1 MPKVIDCLKNK
12 SNTLYFVDSSDDVEK
27 VLVLMRDHTVRSV
40 LVIDSEVLVGIISQ
54 GDCAIKVLLPGLNAK
69 EVLVKNVMTP
79 NPISVSY
86 QSDLIDCMQLMAS
99 KRIRHLPVVEEGKVL
114 GVISIGDV
122 VNDILRHKTGQ
133 INFLES
139 YIKEWDSSDK

>member
-40 LVIDSEVLVGIISQ
+40 LVIDSELLVGIISQ

>member
-1 MPKVIDCLKNK
+1 M
-12 SNTLYFVDSSDDVEK
+12 YFVDSSDDVEK

-40 LVIDSEVLVGIISQ
+40 LVIDSELLVGIISQ